1 MITDVSYLY
10 EENNM
15 WPMYWCLW
23 SQISFIASL
32 VNIFY
37 VDTKAGAS
45 LSPLQ
50 IHSKCQ
56 TSRAG
61 GGKTNIFCK
70 SLPDDKEEGFL
81 TYCFPCGSFSCNF
94 SSTLTSSLAAS
105 LYLSTFL
112 MIFNAR
118 TWSLKKRNYQGI
130 VWKIS
135 GVVFLHRVVS
145 DLVTLTRMAIW
156 KRNIFV

>member
-1 MITDVSYLY
+1 
-10 EENNM
+10 M

-56 TSRAG
+56 TSRAKG
-61 GGKTNIFCK
+61 GGSGWSPISFANVYQMTRKKVFW
-70 SLPDDKEEGFL
+70 L
-81 TYCFPCGSFSCNF
+81 TASPVGPFPATSPARSPPAWRPPCTCPRSWW
-94 SSTLTSSLAAS
+94 SSTPEPGPWT
-105 LYLSTFL
+105 
-112 MIFNAR
+112 
-118 TWSLKKRNYQGI
+118 KRNYQGI

-145 DLVTLTRMAIW
+145 DLVTLNLTRMAIW